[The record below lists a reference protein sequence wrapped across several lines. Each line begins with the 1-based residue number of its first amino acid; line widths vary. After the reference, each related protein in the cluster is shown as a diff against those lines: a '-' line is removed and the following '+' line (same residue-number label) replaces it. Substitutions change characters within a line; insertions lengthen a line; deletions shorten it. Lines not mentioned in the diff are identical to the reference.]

1 MTLTPAFVL
10 SHLRALILIMVGVLL
25 PGAIHAQEMRL
36 SMEGGPERWRVTGIA
51 QNQQIALTKL
61 PTMLFE
67 TTGTVR
73 GGEVV
78 ANLGCGKLLGE
89 RWCRVEK
96 LSGTRAKGYIA
107 QKYLTPAPQ
116 RPTDP
121 TPDDSL
127 AGGPDA
133 WQVTGLKPND
143 RLNIRSM
150 PSAQSRVLG
159 SLRNGETVR
168 NLGCRME
175 GSTRWCKIRT
185 YSAPN
190 ITGYVN
196 GRYLR
201 EGAAPP
207 PPKPLPDDNLTGGPD
222 YWRVRGLK
230 PGDTLNVRQAPST
243 SSRVLATLR
252 EGERVRNLGCQM
264 SGKTRW
270 CLIRSTTGMDVTGY
284 VAGAYLRE

>member
-1 MTLTPAFVL
+1 VLPTPAFLL
-10 SHLRALILIMVGVLL
+10 SWLRALTLVLGIVVL
-25 PGAIHAQEMRL
+25 PGGSLAQDMRL
-36 SMEGGPERWRVTGIA
+36 SMEGGPDRWRVTGITA
-51 QNQQIALTKL
+51 SQQIGLTKL
-61 PTMLFE
+61 PTVLFE
-67 TTGTVR
+67 RTGTVR

-96 LSGTRAKGYIA
+96 LSGTRAKGFIA

-116 RPTDP
+116 RPT
-121 TPDDSL
+121 PDDSL
-127 AGGPDA
+127 AGGPDV
-133 WQVTGLKPND
+133 WQVTGLKPNE

-159 SLRNGETVR
+159 TLRNGDPAR
-168 NLGCRME
+168 NLGCRID

-185 YSAPN
+185 FSAPN

-243 SSRVLATLR
+243 QSRVLATLR

-284 VAGAYLRE
+284 VSGAYLRE